1 MYESQGLKNTHITFV
16 VAYYIVTF
24 IPKLVMIMITGIL
37 KMDVQNVKKHHQIFE
52 SIWIIILSL
61 IQFDYLWEK
70 LFTSEK

>member
-1 MYESQGLKNTHITFV
+1 MYENQGLKNTHITFV
-16 VAYYIVTF
+16 VAYFIVTF
-24 IPKLVMIMITGIL
+24 IPRLVLIMITGIL
-37 KMDVQNVKKHHQIFE
+37 KLDDQNVKKHHHIFK